1 MRQDTHQIVFPA
13 LIAGAL
19 MLVIGVWFPRMGASD
34 SDFYNKSVEAFN
46 WMMRIGG
53 VAMLIVAA
61 LAWTGWSGALL
72 ADAIASG
79 VVGLALGI
87 EALIWLSQGDIPNGV
102 LVLIFALMFL
112 NSARHSW
119 LASQAPAGEDTSTSG
134 SPADPPREPEDEDR

>member
-1 MRQDTHQIVFPA
+1 MRQDTYPIVFPA

-19 MLVIGVWFPRMGASD
+19 MLIIGIWFERVGASD
-34 SDFYNKSVEAFN
+34 SDFYNNSVEVFN
-46 WMMRIGG
+46 WIMRIGG

-61 LAWTGWSGALL
+61 LAWTGWRGAFLV
-72 ADAIASG
+72 DAVASG
-79 VVGLALGI
+79 LVGLALGI

-119 LASQAPAGEDTSTSG
+119 LASQTSAGEDTSTSG
-134 SPADPPREPEDEDR
+134 TPTEPAREPEDEDR